1 MEKRYRRKDGAVI
14 WVRVSTARPP
24 GIGNS
29 GLRGIPTIVVD
40 ITERKRAEDSMHEA
54 REALLRVA
62 RLSTVGE
69 LSASIAHE
77 INQPLGAIVANG
89 QASRRLL
96 AESPPNIGEAK
107 EAIEE
112 IVVDGRRAS
121 EVLKRIRALVKN
133 DTPERD
139 PLDVNQSHP

>member
-1 MEKRYRRKDGAVI
+1 MLADRRVGYDVEKRYRRKDGAVI

-24 GIGNS
+24 DTASS

-40 ITERKRAEDSMHEA
+40 ITERKHTEDSMHEA

-89 QASRRLL
+89 QACLRLL
-96 AESPPNIGEAK
+96 R
-107 EAIEE
+107 
-112 IVVDGRRAS
+112 V
-121 EVLKRIRALVKN
+121 
-133 DTPERD
+133 
-139 PLDVNQSHP
+139 